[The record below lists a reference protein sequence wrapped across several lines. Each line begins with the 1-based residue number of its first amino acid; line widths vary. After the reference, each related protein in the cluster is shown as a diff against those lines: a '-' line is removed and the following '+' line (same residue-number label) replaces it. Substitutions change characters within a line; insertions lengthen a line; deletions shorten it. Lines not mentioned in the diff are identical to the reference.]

1 MAIGGGIG
9 RFASRKSN
17 STTSTDITEV
27 SAETQRP
34 STARSFASFTVAGTR
49 PDSSAGLTSV
59 QEFDGDNFDD
69 HIGGSYETE
78 NFSDFNG
85 GNFDEDPVDSI
96 LEDTIEGEAEAV
108 FIIESSNDI
117 MNEGK
122 DEERVH
128 DESSKVTSP
137 VQVTRSD
144 TKQQHFA
151 SPPATINQSDISN
164 IMSVQN
170 INSSHITSSQDSRS
184 KLSTFGQTR
193 SDSAVANAIACDI
206 ISTRPCHPVPSLN
219 RTRTTNELLTAHT
232 NGIEDCLLRNVSQIQ
247 VAPTTQEARVQAA
260 STTVVKSSLVPS
272 SFRRLQHD
280 QNVANE
286 GTCLRLSDYPP
297 IQGSVV
303 STPSPF
309 QQTLHATSESPSLQV
324 SKVTPDSLSQNS
336 VIILLNNMIGI
347 SDDCDI
353 DSPMAKLV
361 QEHTM
366 DDNKHDKANTE
377 EDFEILLSNFL
388 SNLQDAEDIWERGE
402 DELIAL
408 NIDMAKTYSTTL
420 RLRGHMLDIL
430 DELDQGLAVQDEIM
444 AELQEMLIMSD
455 N

>member
-193 SDSAVANAIACDI
+193 SD
-206 ISTRPCHPVPSLN
+206 
-219 RTRTTNELLTAHT
+219 
-232 NGIEDCLLRNVSQIQ
+232 
-247 VAPTTQEARVQAA
+247 
-260 STTVVKSSLVPS
+260 
-272 SFRRLQHD
+272 
-280 QNVANE
+280 
-286 GTCLRLSDYPP
+286 
-297 IQGSVV
+297 
-303 STPSPF
+303 
-309 QQTLHATSESPSLQV
+309 
-324 SKVTPDSLSQNS
+324 
-336 VIILLNNMIGI
+336 
-347 SDDCDI
+347 
-353 DSPMAKLV
+353 
-361 QEHTM
+361 
-366 DDNKHDKANTE
+366 
-377 EDFEILLSNFL
+377 
-388 SNLQDAEDIWERGE
+388 
-402 DELIAL
+402 
-408 NIDMAKTYSTTL
+408 
-420 RLRGHMLDIL
+420 
-430 DELDQGLAVQDEIM
+430 
-444 AELQEMLIMSD
+444 
-455 N
+455 